1 MKGKQCEKTSDLGSE
16 TRDFITSRIT
26 SRMKF
31 VFVLLFPLSH
41 RLRRDLGLYT
51 AYKAVREKRHLKPQT
66 RGIVGI

>member
-1 MKGKQCEKTSDLGSE
+1 
-16 TRDFITSRIT
+16 
-26 SRMKF
+26 MKF
-31 VFVLLFPLSH
+31 VFVSLFPLSH